1 MYITVHMH
9 GLDSVNKLVVFM
21 LQTYIGKVVI
31 SINPYEKLTIYTD
44 DYVAQYRSRNMFEL
58 PPHM

>member
-1 MYITVHMH
+1 MH
-9 GLDSVNKLVVFM
+9 GQDSVNKLVVFM